1 MKIFRK
7 LLTFLAGLTTYT
19 DRDTQKYPIPPVR
32 RGPKIDYSPE
42 AVKARYIDLLR
53 KRDGVREFVIDGMTV
68 IARNRKN
75 ARRKANN
82 LLKQGQKENRKQVA

>member
-19 DRDTQKYPIPPVR
+19 DRDTQ
-32 RGPKIDYSPE
+32 